1 MSKIFSLS
9 CVSKRNTW
17 KIREFIYKWV
27 WVDILV
33 KILAV
38 ENEEEWKI
46 ARIASAFD
54 RISDVAAAI
63 RDSVLFADKWPIWK
77 PARSRD
83 GRDIDGHIPLPSG
96 SDCARR
102 RCCRY
107 RRSLLHYSFG
117 RRQRR
122 SINNVSSCCR
132 RTARRLT
139 KDIPLHAPSDILPQD
154 RAAVTDVTRGRATW
168 NSSRSNIG
176 SGILRDLH
184 DVATP
189 WNRREYASI
198 IDFPIHR
205 IYLCRPL
212 IVKY

>member
-1 MSKIFSLS
+1 M
-9 CVSKRNTW
+9 C
-17 KIREFIYKWV
+17 
-27 WVDILV
+27 DIWL
-33 KILAV
+33 KILIGRRRTG
-38 ENEEEWKI
+38 EWEKSL
-46 ARIASAFD
+46 RITPEHPVDRMFD
-54 RISDVAAAI
+54 AAAAI
-63 RDSVLFADKWPIWK
+63 RDSVLFAGKWPIWK

-83 GRDIDGHIPLPSG
+83 GRDIDWHIPLPSG

-102 RCCRY
+102 SCCCCR

-117 RRQRR
+117 RRQRC

-154 RAAVTDVTRGRATW
+154 RAAVTDVTWGRATW

-176 SGILRDLH
+176 PGDITWEKGEDLH

-189 WNRREYASI
+189 WYLREYASV
-198 IDFPIHR
+198 IDFPIRNLSVRARTSTVHR
-205 IYLCRPL
+205 SMAY
-212 IVKY
+212 